1 MPLKQLLNTCLSC
14 RTARNR
20 EFIYT
25 VSQRPTARP
34 TTPRPVWATCT
45 RLISSWNYHKR
56 RCFTFSII
64 WRGREH
70 NIWLLWRSKSKVGD
84 SIRNIWCG
92 FKGTKNQKQSMMN
105 MNRYTKIWPNKTLL
119 SNPGIHGPKPGGPG
133 WSGSVLVLGPDQ
145 DRENVRNSGRK
156 LQNLRP
162 DWTRTNKIL
171 KILDQFSPVSPRNWR
186 AVDTWSD
193 SKTWS

>member
-1 MPLKQLLNTCLSC
+1 MIGPNPVTTQQVNFFESSNLDDPKTHPTLPDFRYRSKTRIVMPLKQLLNTCLSC

-84 SIRNIWCG
+84 SIQNIWCG

-119 SNPGIHGPKPGGPG
+119 SNPGIHGPKPVGPR
-133 WSGSVLVLGPDQ
+133 P
-145 DRENVRNSGRK
+145 RK
-156 LQNLRP
+156 C
-162 DWTRTNKIL
+162 
-171 KILDQFSPVSPRNWR
+171 
-186 AVDTWSD
+186 
-193 SKTWS
+193 